1 MKKYKFELDDIS
13 ALLTVANVVL
23 LLLGWEGAPAF
34 GITNCALSIGRAIRH
49 KSHFNIYVINVAI
62 LVLNFY
68 FLL

>member
-1 MKKYKFELDDIS
+1 MKKYKFELDDVS

-34 GITNCALSIGRAIRH
+34 GITNCAFSIGRAIRH
-49 KSHFNIYVINVAI
+49 KSHFNIYVINIAI